1 MYVADINRY
10 NKLPYR
16 RAGNTGLKLPM
27 ISLGL
32 WHQFDSSSSLYD
44 RKRVILNAFDQ
55 GIYSFDGADHYG
67 SPEIGSAE
75 SLLGQVLANELKP
88 YRDELVITSKVGKRT
103 IPGPY
108 GHLLS
113 RKTILQS
120 INRTLQ
126 RLQTDY
132 VDIYYAHRF
141 DPNTDLWETAQALDQ
156 VVRSGKALY
165 IGVSNFDVKQAKT
178 IGKMFDDL
186 GTPYT
191 VNQVSYNILNRQVEE
206 SGLITEMKHQ
216 NRGIVTYGSLAEG
229 LLSDR
234 YLDGIPA
241 DFSIHPTSKYLMQE
255 GNGKVTEKI
264 VKLND
269 IARQRGQTLSQ
280 MALAWL
286 LKNPVV
292 SSVIIGTTNVSH
304 LRNNLE
310 ATKNIKFSQEEL
322 NEIDKITK

>member
-10 NKLPYR
+10 HKLPHR
-16 RAGNTGLKLPM
+16 RVGNTGLKLPL

-44 RKRVILNAFDQ
+44 RKKVILNAFDQ

-88 YRDELVITSKVGKRT
+88 YRDELIVTSKVGKRT

-120 INRTLQ
+120 INKTLQ

-141 DPNTDLWETAQALDQ
+141 DPNTDLWETAQALDE
-156 VVRSGKALY
+156 VVRSGKAMY
-165 IGVSNFDVKQAKT
+165 IGVSNFDTKQSKE

-191 VNQVSYNILNRQVEE
+191 VNQVSYNILNRQVEKM
-206 SGLITEMKHQ
+206 GLIDEMERQ

-229 LLSDR
+229 LLSDK
-234 YLDGIPA
+234 YLNGVPS
-241 DFSIHPTSKYLMQE
+241 DFSIHPTSKYLMQD
-255 GNGKVTEKI
+255 GSIKMTEKI
-264 VKLND
+264 VRLNE
-269 IARQRGQTLSQ
+269 IAKRRGQTLSQ
-280 MALAWL
+280 MSLAWL
-286 LKNPVV
+286 LKKHVV

-304 LRNNLE
+304 LKDNLE
-310 ATKNIKFSQEEL
+310 AAKNIKFSKEEL
-322 NEIDKITK
+322 DLIDEITK